1 MTSKLVEISS
11 KILLARKHSMC
22 NQMLFDSGKKPID
35 FSDFYVYIFR
45 IIDSEQTLKF
55 TSDFFY
61 YLNVNE
67 MLRCFNRLYVCLMNG
82 VFWRNTAWPRTE
94 GTEYLIN
101 INICW
106 YKHLHF
112 SFTNYTCAPG
122 GTHLGNQLAEKTGA
136 DWLTDWHPD
145 WLTDILIDWLTDWRL
160 LTAWQTVWL
169 NWLNGQVTDWLTD
182 WLTEWLTDWLT
193 EWLTE

>member
-1 MTSKLVEISS
+1 
-11 KILLARKHSMC
+11 MC

-106 YKHLHF
+106 YKRLHF

-145 WLTDILIDWLTDWRL
+145 WLTDWLTEDCWLPDRLSDW
-160 LTAWQTVWL
+160 TDWMAKWL
-169 NWLNGQVTDWLTD
+169 TDWLTD
-182 WLTEWLTDWLT
+182 WLNDWLTHWLT
-193 EWLTE
+193 EWLAE